1 MKMLM
6 RQFWFVSA
14 IVFSLFYIYVFI
26 GTLFGFV
33 APNGTIQSVGCYF
46 GIVYWLKEAIETW
59 RKGL

>member
-1 MKMLM
+1 MLM

-33 APNGTIQSVGCYF
+33 APNETIQSVGCYF
-46 GIVYWLKEAIETW
+46 GIVYWLKEATETW